1 MVVQFYYYVGRKM
14 SKKIYTG
21 VDIFK
26 ILAAL
31 GVVAIHSNL
40 ILFKTLGRLG
50 VPYFVTISSFFFF
63 KKFIALDDTSKKR
76 KRFIKFEKRILYL
89 LICWD
94 ILYLPLAVRFLHNE
108 IRDQGFSWR
117 TIIGYLYHYFLAPAN
132 TANGWGPSWYL
143 IAMMIGLF
151 FFILLKRIYKTH
163 FVLLGL
169 TLGVIEIYYILANE
183 FGFITHLPNSGVHG
197 FLRVMIYIYLGYLI
211 AVKLPYFEKHSINSY
226 LYIFILMIVLFII
239 ENYVIYK
246 LGGSSNSQEVIT
258 SVPTSLSSA
267 LLAIK
272 WQPNFSH
279 ISIRQFGTFLYCM
292 QSYPLFVL
300 AKYIKI
306 DHLTGQIITFCL
318 VIGFSLVTYWIYKW
332 IRKETKWSF
341 LGYAV

>member
-1 MVVQFYYYVGRKM
+1 M

-21 VDIFK
+21 IDIFK
-26 ILAAL
+26 IFAAL

-50 VPYFVTISSFFFF
+50 VPYFVIISSFFFF
-63 KKFIALDDTSKKR
+63 KNYIFLDNQNR
-76 KRFIKFEKRILYL
+76 KQRLLKFEKRILYL
-89 LICWD
+89 LICWN
-94 ILYLPLAVRFLHNE
+94 ILYLPLAGKYFYKKIE
-108 IRDQGFSWR
+108 KQGLTFK

-132 TANGWGPSWYL
+132 TNANGWGPSWYL

-151 FFILLKRIYKTH
+151 LFILLKRIYKTH
-163 FVLLGL
+163 FILLGL

-183 FGFITHLPNSGVHG
+183 FGFVTHLPNVGVHG
-197 FLRVMIYIYLGYLI
+197 FLRVMMYIYLGYLI
-211 AVKLPYFEKHSINSY
+211 ALKLPQFEHLSLNTY
-226 LYIFILMIVLFII
+226 LSIFILMILLFMV
-239 ENYVIYK
+239 ENFVIYK

-258 SVPTSLSSA
+258 TVPTSLSTS

-272 WQPNFSH
+272 WQPDFSR
-279 ISIRQFGTFLYCM
+279 ISIRQFGTFVYCM

-306 DHLTGQIITFCL
+306 DHLIGQGITFCL

-332 IRKETKWSF
+332 IRKETDWKF
-341 LGYAV
+341 LEYMV